1 MLFVKCHLYVIE
13 FGLDS
18 LAALASKPLQ
28 RLRGLFT
35 FPLSQ
40 QVVGWLGEKEEGDS
54 ERDGNTGR
62 RYGEVHVFDVRTNA
76 VLEQKPGYD
85 QQLE

>member
-1 MLFVKCHLYVIE
+1 MSFVKCHLYVLE
-13 FGLDS
+13 FGLDCRS
-18 LAALASKPLQ
+18 ALAPKPLQ

-35 FPLSQ
+35 FSLSQ
-40 QVVGWLGEKEEGDS
+40 QVVGRLGEKEERNS
-54 ERDGNTGR
+54 KRDGNKGR
-62 RYGEVHVFDVRTNA
+62 RYGEVLVRDVRTNA

>member
-1 MLFVKCHLYVIE
+1 MSFVKCHLYVIE

-18 LAALASKPLQ
+18 HSALAPKPLQ

-35 FPLSQ
+35 FSFGQ
-40 QVVGWLGEKEEGDS
+40 QVVGWLGEKEERDS
-54 ERDGNTGR
+54 EHDGNKGR
-62 RYGEVHVFDVRTNA
+62 RYGEVLVCDVRTNA
-76 VLEQKPGYD
+76 VLEQKPDYD